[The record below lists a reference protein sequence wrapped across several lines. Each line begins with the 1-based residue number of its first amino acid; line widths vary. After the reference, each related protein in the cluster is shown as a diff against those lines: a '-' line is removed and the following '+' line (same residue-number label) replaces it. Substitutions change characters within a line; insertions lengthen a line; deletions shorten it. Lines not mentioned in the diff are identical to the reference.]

1 MAEQT
6 LLQIVQNIL
15 SAMSSDQVNS
25 ISDTVESL
33 QVAQI
38 VQNKYYDIVAR
49 GDLTLDEVL
58 FQLNPSN
65 DPTKPVLM
73 TLPSGVSRLDWMQY
87 YDTNPLD
94 NTQVS
99 QFGAFSHD
107 LNTDLQ
113 HVAFWTTTSTTSN
126 SIVSSGTVSWT
137 VASNTLPVTI
147 GQTVVAMAG
156 TNNMFGNVTA
166 YSGTTLTVQVTSS
179 IGSGTFNSWVIQP
192 SPINNSP
199 PGYKYVDIV
208 PIDYF
213 LDITNRFDITQTN
226 VLSYNFT
233 ENGNTFT
240 FRYRND
246 HTPSLATVISNA
258 TVLFDSYDSSQ
269 DNTLQS
275 SKTLAYGQV
284 VPPFQLTDSFV
295 PQLDDQQFPL
305 LLNEAKSLAF
315 YELKQMSHTKADQEI
330 QRQWA
335 VTQKTK
341 SIANKPAYFDQFAN
355 YGRVPRTGGYGGYPL
370 WRWMRNSI
378 GNSGV

>member
-25 ISDTVESL
+25 ISDTPESL

-49 GDLTLDEVL
+49 GDLELDEQL
-58 FQLNPSN
+58 FQLVPSN
-65 DPTKPVLM
+65 NSTQPTIM
-73 TLPSGVSRLDWMQY
+73 SLPAGVARIDWLQY

-94 NTQVS
+94 NTQTD
-99 QFGAFSHD
+99 QFGAFSHN
-107 LNTDLQ
+107 LNTDLIST
-113 HVAFWTTTSTTSN
+113 ALWTTTSTTSN
-126 SIVSSGTVSWT
+126 SIVSSGTVAWT
-137 VASNTLPVTI
+137 VSSNTLPVVV

-156 TNNMFGNVTA
+156 TNNMFGNVLS
-166 YSGTTLTVQVTSS
+166 YSGTTLTVRVTSS
-179 IGSGTFNSWVIQP
+179 IGSGTFNSWVIQT

-213 LDITNRFDITQTN
+213 LNVTNRFDVTQSN
-226 VLSYNFT
+226 VLSYTFT
-233 ENGNTFT
+233 QGGNTYT
-240 FRYRND
+240 FRYTNN
-246 HTPSLATVISNA
+246 HTPSLCTVLSNEF
-258 TVLFDSYDSSQ
+258 VLFDSFDNSQ
-269 DNTLQS
+269 DNTLQA
-275 SKTLAYGQV
+275 SKTLAYGQI
-284 VPPFQLTDSFV
+284 VPPFLLQDNFIPT
-295 PQLDDQQFPL
+295 LDDQQFPL
-305 LLNEAKSLAF
+305 LLNESKSLAF

-335 VTQKTK
+335 VTQARK
-341 SIANKPAYFDQFAN
+341 SKANKPGYFDQLAN

-370 WRWMRNSI
+370 WRWIRNSI